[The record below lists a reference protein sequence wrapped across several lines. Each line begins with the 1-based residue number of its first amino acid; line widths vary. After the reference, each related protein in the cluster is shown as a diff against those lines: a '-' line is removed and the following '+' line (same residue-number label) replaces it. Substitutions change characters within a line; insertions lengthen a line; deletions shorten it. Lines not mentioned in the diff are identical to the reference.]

1 MPCGLEG
8 VNGILDNFSRQ
19 YESYLNTFNAY
30 LNGYT
35 DALQSKPSVLS
46 ESMKYSLLCGGK
58 RIRPVLLLATAQ
70 MLGVE
75 EKEALPFA
83 LALEMIHTYSLI
95 HDDLPAMDNDDF
107 RRGKPSNHKAFG
119 EANAILAGDA
129 LLNQAYGVC
138 FQECFKGEKQIAAS
152 NLLCECAGMKGMI
165 AGQSAD
171 LYCSQRGEELT
182 EEDLAY
188 VHGHKTGKLLQAP
201 LLIASILADNQSY
214 LRLEQFGKEL
224 GVLFQITD
232 DILDVTGDFEE
243 LGKSIGKDEAEN
255 KLTYVKLY
263 GLEGAKVRADEVAQ
277 RCLAFLEAMD
287 ADTSF
292 LKELVYFIR
301 ERSK

>member
-1 MPCGLEG
+1 M
-8 VNGILDNFSRQ
+8 NTFSEKYQ
-19 YESYLNTFNAY
+19 SYLNTFNAY
-30 LNGYT
+30 LKAYT
-35 DALQSKPSVLS
+35 DAMQSKPSVLA

-58 RIRPVLLLATAQ
+58 RIRPVLLLATAD
-70 MLGVE
+70 MFGIE
-75 EKEALPFA
+75 TSEALPFA
-83 LALEMIHTYSLI
+83 IALEMVHTYSLI

-129 LLNQAYGVC
+129 LLNQAYAVC
-138 FQECFKGEKQIAAS
+138 FKECFKGQKQIAAA

-171 LYCSQRGEELT
+171 LYCSAMSSDIS

-188 VHGHKTGKLLQAP
+188 VHGHKTGKLLEAP
-201 LLIASILADNQSY
+201 LLIASILADNRSY
-214 LRLEQFGKEL
+214 LRLEQFGQEL

-263 GLEGAKVRADEVAQ
+263 GLEGAKVRADEVTQ
-277 RCLAFLEAMD
+277 RCLAFLEAID

-292 LKELVYFIR
+292 LNELVYFVR